1 LRDEWSLELPPELEG
16 VAAQRE
22 SRITTKKFRGHIRF
36 WEWDFGMLNHLQTQ
50 RQLLFDLTANY
61 LEPLPGIFSRL
72 AYIARLRRGSTG
84 KYVHDHLATVYPPPQ
99 IDEVLTKCHEE
110 LFERLL
116 EMPLSGQEKDLR
128 KFLNSL
134 PGTLEDNARKC
145 GNDAEEWVPS
155 AAPSYLKEL
164 FRSNLNA
171 LTEILLDNRS
181 KAR

>member
-1 LRDEWSLELPPELEG
+1 M
-16 VAAQRE
+16 Q
-22 SRITTKKFRGHIRF
+22 
-36 WEWDFGMLNHLQTQ
+36 NHLQTQ

-61 LEPLPGIFSRL
+61 LEPLTDVFSRL
-72 AYIARLRRGSTG
+72 AYLAGLRHSATG
-84 KYVHDHLATVYPPPQ
+84 KYIHDRLAMVYAPAQ
-99 IDEVLTKCHEE
+99 IDQVLAKCHEE

-116 EMPLSGQEKDLR
+116 EMPLSAQEKDLR

-134 PGTLEDNARKC
+134 PGTFEDNVRKYRN
-145 GNDAEEWVPS
+145 GAEEWVPS
-155 AAPSYLKEL
+155 EAPSYLKEL

>member
-1 LRDEWSLELPPELEG
+1 M
-16 VAAQRE
+16 Q
-22 SRITTKKFRGHIRF
+22 
-36 WEWDFGMLNHLQTQ
+36 NHLQTQ

-61 LEPLPGIFSRL
+61 LEPLPDVFSRL
-72 AYIARLRRGSTG
+72 AYLAGLRHPATG
-84 KYVHDHLATVYPPPQ
+84 KYTHDRLAMVYAPAQ
-99 IDEVLTKCHEE
+99 IDQVLAKCHEE

-116 EMPLSGQEKDLR
+116 EMPLSTQERDLR

-134 PGTLEDNARKC
+134 PGTFEDNVRKYRN
-145 GNDAEEWVPS
+145 GADEWVPCE
-155 AAPSYLKEL
+155 APSYLKEL